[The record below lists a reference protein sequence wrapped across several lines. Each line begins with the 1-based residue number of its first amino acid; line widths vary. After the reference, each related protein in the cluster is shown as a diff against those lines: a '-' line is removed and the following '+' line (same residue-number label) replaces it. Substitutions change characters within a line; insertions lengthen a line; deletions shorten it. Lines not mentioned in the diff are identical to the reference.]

1 MQYHNNASDSLM
13 SINAHC
19 NYLATCNS
27 HQRFVEIHSSIKY
40 TKRSKKEKKIETLCK
55 NKMQQ
60 RSVKFAIF
68 KETKSER
75 VEK

>member
-40 TKRSKKEKKIETLCK
+40 TKRSKKEALCK